1 MEAHE
6 ESSGANILVICR
18 FRPLNE
24 KELEISEDL
33 CVEYNEDHKN
43 LKIISQ
49 YEYGEPLKFGFDH
62 VFDHNSKQVDVYNV
76 SSKPIVEAVM
86 QGFNGTVFAYGQT
99 SSGKTYTMSGIKL
112 DDNELM
118 GIIPRMISTVFEQI
132 SNADPCI
139 EYQIKVSY
147 CEIYMEKIRDLLEPN
162 KENLKIHEDKTRGVF
177 IAELTEVYV
186 SSAGEVHELMKVG
199 LDNRKVG
206 HTDMNEVSSRSHSLF
221 SLVITQ
227 TNKRDY
233 ISKTG
238 KLYLIDL
245 AGSEKVGKTNV
256 VGKRLEEAK
265 NINKSLTM
273 LGLVIYSLTDGK
285 STHIPYRDSKL
296 TRVLQDS
303 LGGNSKTS
311 LIITCSP
318 SPYNEAETLST
329 LRFGMRAKAIK
340 NKPKVNREYTV
351 AELKLMLAKC
361 REEIAKRD
369 RRIKILEESLSNS
382 GGKMPITENKEEQAN
397 AETEDIRNE
406 YEEMIAELE
415 DTRTKLAEE
424 VKMTGKLRIEI
435 EMYTDELNHSKAIA
449 DVVTKQNQENK
460 QSIQKYEKTCEE
472 KDNII
477 EKLTVTKESLEKEI
491 HQANQK
497 IIILEQKL
505 NEKDVYMAIPEKTS
519 NKTTNKSGID
529 ELKNMLKKE
538 KEMHMV
544 SEKDIF
550 QLRHNLA
557 EVINKKCPEVRVQEM
572 VREEIS
578 RKEKDKW
585 SEERKNIMKDLQA
598 RVDRIIELEMAL
610 DDANESYKNLES
622 YMSEGERALK
632 RKTDTLERN
641 LEQLT
646 LMYHNLINQKSQI
659 SVEKTLAEK
668 KLSRVNDKIKNLED
682 QVCSFK
688 NKYEESEQKYAIVQ
702 EELVKIQNTK
712 ERKRGNI
719 SGNIKRT
726 IHGGFSHERGY
737 SLLNQNSFNSD
748 DMM

>member
-505 NEKDVYMAIPEKTS
+505 NEKDIYMAIPEKTP

-557 EVINKKCPEVRVQEM
+557 EVINKKCPEVRVQEI

-610 DDANESYKNLES
+610 DDAKESYKNLES

-688 NKYEESEQKYAIVQ
+688 NKYEESEQKFAIVQ

-737 SLLNQNSFNSD
+737 SLLNQSSFNSD

>member
-6 ESSGANILVICR
+6 ESSSANILVICR

-62 VFDHNSKQVDVYNV
+62 IFDHNSKQVDVYNV

-118 GIIPRMISTVFEQI
+118 GIIPRMILTVFEQI

-147 CEIYMEKIRDLLEPN
+147 CEIYMEKIRDLLEPS
-162 KENLKIHEDKTRGVF
+162 KENMKIHEDKTRGIF

-186 SSAGEVHELMKVG
+186 SSASEVHELMKVG

-238 KLYLIDL
+238 KLYLVDL

-369 RRIKILEESLSNS
+369 RKIKILEESLSNS
-382 GGKMPITENKEEQAN
+382 GGKVPMTENKEEQAN
-397 AETEDIRNE
+397 VDTEDTRNE

-424 VKMTGKLRIEI
+424 VKITGKLRIEI
-435 EMYTDELNHSKAIA
+435 EMHVDEINHSKAIA
-449 DVVTKQNQENK
+449 DVVTKQNQEYK
-460 QSIQKYEKTCEE
+460 QKIQKHEKVCEE
-472 KDNII
+472 KENVI
-477 EKLTVTKESLEKEI
+477 ERLTVTKESLEKEI
-491 HQANQK
+491 HQASQK
-497 IIILEQKL
+497 IIDLEQKL
-505 NEKDVYMAIPEKTS
+505 NEKNIYMAIPEKTP

-550 QLRHNLA
+550 QLRHNLN
-557 EVINKKCPEVRVQEM
+557 EVINKKCPEVKVQEII
-572 VREEIS
+572 REEIS

-682 QVCSFK
+682 QVSTFK
-688 NKYEESEQKYAIVQ
+688 NKYEESEQKFAIVQ
-702 EELVKIQNTK
+702 EELVKIQNSK

-737 SLLNQNSFNSD
+737 SLLNQSSFTSD